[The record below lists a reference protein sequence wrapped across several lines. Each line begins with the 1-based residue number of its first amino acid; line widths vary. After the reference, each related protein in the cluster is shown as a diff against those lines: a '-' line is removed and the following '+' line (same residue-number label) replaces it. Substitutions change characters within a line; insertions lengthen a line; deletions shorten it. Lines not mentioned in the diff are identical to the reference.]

1 MEVAPQELAQLLKLA
16 GVGAGPEPDM
26 PEPEMAPEPEVSVM
40 AIPSD
45 DGAPVGG
52 GCGAPEP
59 EHDHS
64 HEHGDMRSL
73 IDMLKGGGE
82 EPIEEAPPKDDYE
95 NASNEFT
102 GHPVDVVDTYDQYSY
117 EPAKNSGMQRRTNSY
132 GDNPLREE
140 DLIKEYTEF
149 KKFPLF
155 EVNWSNPDEVEAEYK
170 RLGLDQGDDPLGG
183 WWDTQGMSPLK
194 IRKAREKRIKQAY
207 KDNEV
212 DKQQADFG
220 RGSEGELAGAAAAY
234 GINTKEPGWEDKLAS
249 AKQAEREQSD
259 ANVAAQKL
267 KARQQAEYD
276 EKHAGEEEAYAQLQD
291 PSSKAAQ
298 QQHKQALD
306 NLDQTVVAQS
316 RSGENSPA
324 VVGAKD
330 RAAKQAARVA
340 SLDRQKLND
349 PNEIRNFPQTAAV
362 ASQPLDTE
370 GPTRSPHTDT
380 PVPMTNITPGL
391 SKQMKA
397 QNAPKLVPDTAL
409 STGIQGGADA
419 LAKSG
424 NYRNK
429 PGVSGQGVVTT
440 PTRNPH
446 TDTPVQTGGGQSQ
459 RDGIKNQLKK
469 MGKTM
474 SSSSGNPQSDF
485 AQTPKLGGGLGGS
498 LKGSGNP
505 HRNSAVKSDFAQT
518 PKLGGGLGGTLKG
531 PAGSTGIGNST
542 SIPSGGTKAGTSG
555 PTPGGTNTDTRF
567 KGFNLG
573 KGPGKRGMQQKVT
586 AGTYSDGTAR
596 LKILAG
602 I

>member
-140 DLIKEYTEF
+140 DLIKEYAEF

-330 RAAKQAARVA
+330 RTAKQAARVA
-340 SLDRQKLND
+340 SLNRQKLND

-370 GPTRSPHTDT
+370 GPTRS
-380 PVPMTNITPGL
+380 
-391 SKQMKA
+391 
-397 QNAPKLVPDTAL
+397 
-409 STGIQGGADA
+409 
-419 LAKSG
+419 
-424 NYRNK
+424 
-429 PGVSGQGVVTT
+429 
-440 PTRNPH
+440 PH

-485 AQTPKLGGGLGGS
+485 AQTPKLGGGIGGS

>member
-330 RAAKQAARVA
+330 RTAKQAARVA

-370 GPTRSPHTDT
+370 
-380 PVPMTNITPGL
+380 VPMTNITPAL
-391 SKQMKA
+391 SKQIKK
-397 QNAPKLVPDTAL
+397 QNVPKLVPDTAL
-409 STGIQGGADA
+409 STGTQGGADA

-424 NYRNK
+424 KYRNK
-429 PGVSGQGVVTT
+429 SGVSGQGVVTT
-440 PTRNPH
+440 PKDNTS
-446 TDTPVQTGGGQSQ
+446 TFLQT
-459 RDGIKNQLKK
+459 
-469 MGKTM
+469 
-474 SSSSGNPQSDF
+474 NPQPGSQ
-485 AQTPKLGGGLGGS
+485 ASSTPAKVGYGTGKVDPS
-498 LKGSGNP
+498 LA
-505 HRNSAVKSDFAQT
+505 SAKSDFAQT
-518 PKLGGGLGGTLKG
+518 PKLGGG
-531 PAGSTGIGNST
+531 STGIGNST
-542 SIPSGGTKAGTSG
+542 SIPSDGTKAGTSG

>member
-16 GVGAGPEPDM
+16 GVGVSPEPDM
-26 PEPEMAPEPEVSVM
+26 PEPEMASEPEVSVM

-59 EHDHS
+59 KHD
-64 HEHGDMRSL
+64 HGDMRSI
-73 IDMLKGGGE
+73 IDMLQGGGE

-102 GHPVDVVDTYDQYSY
+102 GHPVDVVGTYDQYSY

-155 EVNWSNPDEVEAEYK
+155 EVDWSKPNEVEAEYK

-183 WWDTQGMSPLK
+183 WWDTQGMSDLQ
-194 IRKAREKRIKQAY
+194 IRKAREDRIKQAY

-220 RGSEGELAGAAAAY
+220 RGSEGEDEGAAAAY

-276 EKHAGEEEAYAQLQD
+276 EKHAGEGEAYAQLQD

-306 NLDQTVVAQS
+306 NLDQTTVAQS

-349 PNEIRNFPQTAAV
+349 PNEIRNIGGVV
-362 ASQPLDTE
+362 AGAGDIEPKPAEL
-370 GPTRSPHTDT
+370 
-380 PVPMTNITPGL
+380 TNITPPVAD
-391 SKQMKA
+391 QI
-397 QNAPKLVPDTAL
+397 QNQNQKTYQGHSQGQHKSVKYMGPATQTKTATPVT
-409 STGIQGGADA
+409 TGTTGTNTQGGADQ
-419 LAKSG
+419 LARSG
-424 NYRNK
+424 NYRN
-429 PGVSGQGVVTT
+429 PPAVSAGTTIQPTQDDGMTDAERGSGAGQVTT
-440 PTRNPH
+440 PVVPKAKAPLAKVVQQSTNSLPPRTQQQIATQARIDGDNSQLA
-446 TDTPVQTGGGQSQ
+446 TPPENE
-459 RDGIKNQLKK
+459 IKGWKAV
-469 MGKTM
+469 
-474 SSSSGNPQSDF
+474 SDF
-485 AQTPKLGGGLGGS
+485 KARKNAQKPVVPKVATPDLTGVDRGFRQELQKQAL
-498 LKGSGNP
+498 P
-505 HRNSAVKSDFAQT
+505 AVKPVAKKTVLKPPQLRSSKYGD
-518 PKLGGGLGGTLKG
+518 GL
-531 PAGSTGIGNST
+531 
-542 SIPSGGTKAGTSG
+542 
-555 PTPGGTNTDTRF
+555 D
-567 KGFNLG
+567 
-573 KGPGKRGMQQKVT
+573 
-586 AGTYSDGTAR
+586 R